1 MKVLRTYKLKITS
14 DHPKFG
20 QYAESLQESCKLA
33 VLCSF
38 QTQENQHP
46 ESNKQRARNNRWPY
60 FMLEFFVTY
69 KANFVRITVDNVP
82 AKNTSRGCK
91 FTDNADRVGA
101 KNVALRSLLQRC

>member
-1 MKVLRTYKLKITS
+1 
-14 DHPKFG
+14 
-20 QYAESLQESCKLA
+20 
-33 VLCSF
+33 
-38 QTQENQHP
+38 
-46 ESNKQRARNNRWPY
+46 
-60 FMLEFFVTY
+60 MLEFFVTY